1 MVEKVERMQSEID
14 RLKKGSLPS
23 LYLPHRVLNW
33 IYTGNTDLGF
43 TYPEVACSAF
53 DDTDVFLSPL
63 YDFLYNFFFH
73 LRIYLF
79 GKSFFFRIM
88 MLFQAIFQV
97 QWRNSCYDYLIL
109 LLTMDLEKE
118 TSKRKISRLSL
129 IQLSTFYV
137 SWMLEALMIATRLV
151 LSTRPIAVFA

>member
-1 MVEKVERMQSEID
+1 MIEAREAAATARDIAVRERTEMVEKVERMQSEID

-79 GKSFFFRIM
+79 GKSFFF
-88 MLFQAIFQV
+88 
-97 QWRNSCYDYLIL
+97 
-109 LLTMDLEKE
+109 E
-118 TSKRKISRLSL
+118 
-129 IQLSTFYV
+129 
-137 SWMLEALMIATRLV
+137 
-151 LSTRPIAVFA
+151 